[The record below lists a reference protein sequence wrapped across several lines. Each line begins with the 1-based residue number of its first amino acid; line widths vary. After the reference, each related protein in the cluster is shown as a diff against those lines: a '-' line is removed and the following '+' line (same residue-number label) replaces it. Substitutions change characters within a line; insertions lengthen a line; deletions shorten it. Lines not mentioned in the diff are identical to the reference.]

1 MTKEKYV
8 FLRADGIT
16 AADPVFQ
23 KVFNAFYEAE
33 IPVSYAVVPALAD
46 KALASFFRSKQRREL
61 FSVVQ
66 YGWKAFNHNSAEG
79 GQPYEFGPV
88 RKAEEQ
94 ASDMAQGKK
103 AMEALFGDLYFP
115 AFVPPF
121 NMYDRNTQA
130 AADAAGFLFFA
141 AGKPLFPTERFHYKH
156 LTANVNLTHYDPGD
170 PIPLNTLEIIRDTR
184 RGMAARRVAGV
195 FFRVAAFG
203 GASWSPFLHYVDFLK
218 ASRANHSCSFLTV
231 KEIDALWPKKS
242 DSLRW
247 IL

>member
-16 AADPVFQ
+16 AADPLFQ

-46 KALASFFRSKQRREL
+46 KNLAAFFRSKQRREL
-61 FSVVQ
+61 FSVIQ
-66 YGWKAFNHNSAEG
+66 YGWQARNHNTAEG
-79 GQPYEFGPV
+79 GQPYEFGPA
-88 RKAEEQ
+88 RGADAQ
-94 ASDMAQGKK
+94 AADMAQGKK
-103 AMEALFGDLYFP
+103 AMEGLFGDLFFP
-115 AFVPPF
+115 AFVPSF
-121 NMYDRNTQA
+121 NAYDKNTQA
-130 AADAAGFLFFA
+130 AADAAGFRFFA
-141 AGKPLFPTERFHYKH
+141 AEKPLFPTERFHYKH
-156 LTANVNLTHYDPGD
+156 LTANVNLTRYDPGD
-170 PIPLNTLEIIRDTR
+170 PLPLNTLEIIRDTR

-195 FFRVAAFG
+195 FFRASAFA

-218 ASRANHSCSFLTV
+218 ASRDNRSALFLTV
-231 KEIDALWPKKS
+231 SQIDSLWPKKS